1 LRITKEVRK
10 GFYIPDKR
18 MISALPNAGPS
29 GTFLHTPGADAFI
42 VASALMYGFRMRRR
56 ERRFK

>member
-1 LRITKEVRK
+1 MRITKEVRK

-18 MISALPNAGPS
+18 MICALPNAGAA
-29 GTFLHTPGADAFI
+29 GAFLHTPGADVFI
-42 VASALMYGFRMRRR
+42 VTSALMYGFRMRRR